1 MSRKTLLAILA
12 VIGAVLV
19 FVGKEFGLALDA
31 SAVMAGITA
40 ILLYIFFEMKADFRR
55 VSSQAGKFK
64 DPKFILALIASV
76 LAAVN
81 TNFGLGIPVEA
92 VIAVLALIMGVLFK
106 AQTV

>member
-19 FVGKEFGLALDA
+19 FVGKEFGLTLDA

-40 ILLYIFFEMKADFRR
+40 ILLYIFFEMKADFKR
-55 VSSQAGKFK
+55 VGTQIGKFT
-64 DPKFILALIASV
+64 DPKFLLALAASI

-81 TNFGLGIPVEA
+81 THFGLGIPVEA